1 MQDSFQTPPMIE
13 PFEEPRDPARANEE
27 DSDLPLRVLE
37 VRVGPLTDGPDMAD
51 HLLELFDEIPGLG
64 EMRALDAGER
74 VHGLRRFSVTTT
86 CSDEDLLDLFSFHVE
101 RRLVHLG
108 PLGAGEAGRALKATT
123 LRVSVGKTD
132 QLIQLVGK
140 LVGTQTLLTQGRDR
154 LDPVSDQV
162 LLSTIELNG
171 RYLRDL
177 HDTLRSI
184 RMAPV
189 SVVFRRFPRMLRDLS
204 RRLGKEVE
212 LVMVGEAT
220 EFDKALAEQV
230 ADTLTHLVRNACDHG
245 IEPPEVRLRRGKVSH
260 GTVTL
265 SAWHHEGGSVVIEV
279 RDDGRG
285 LSQAHRVFD
294 DRDMSG
300 HGGLDVVRRTITGLG
315 GRFEAESVPGFGLS
329 VKVCLPMARW
339 SKVDLI

>member
-1 MQDSFQTPPMIE
+1 
-13 PFEEPRDPARANEE
+13 
-27 DSDLPLRVLE
+27 VLE
-37 VRVGPLTDGPDMAD
+37 VRIGPIIDGPDMAD

-64 EMRALDAGER
+64 EMRALDAGQR
-74 VHGLRRFSVTTT
+74 VNGLRRFSVTTT
-86 CSDEDLLDLFSFHVE
+86 CSDEELLDLFGFHVE
-101 RRLVHLG
+101 RRLVCLG
-108 PLGAGEAGRALKATT
+108 PLGADEAGQTLRATT

-140 LVGTQTLLTQGRDR
+140 LVGMQTLLIHGRGR

-162 LLSTIELNG
+162 LLSAIELNG
-171 RYLRDL
+171 RHVREL

-204 RRLGKEVE
+204 VRLGKQVE
-212 LVMVGEAT
+212 LVMVGEST

-245 IEPPEVRLRRGKVSH
+245 IEPPQVRLRRDKAPH

-265 SAWHHEGGSVVIEV
+265 SAWHEDGAVVIEV

-285 LSQAHRVFD
+285 LTRAHRVFE
-294 DRDMSG
+294 DREVSG
-300 HGGLDVVRRTITGLG
+300 RGGLDVVKRTITGLG
-315 GRFEAESVPGFGLS
+315 GRFEVDSVPGFGLS
-329 VKVCLPMARW
+329 VKVCLPMTRW
-339 SKVDLI
+339 STVDLI

>member
-1 MQDSFQTPPMIE
+1 MTE
-13 PFEEPRDPARANEE
+13 PSEEPRDPARADEGGAE
-27 DSDLPLRVLE
+27 LPPRVLE
-37 VRVGPLTDGPDMAD
+37 VRIGPVSEGPDMAD
-51 HLLELFDEIPGLG
+51 YLPELFDEIPGLG

-74 VHGLRRFSVTTT
+74 VNGLRRFSVTTT
-86 CSDEDLLDLFSFHVE
+86 CSDEELLDLFSFHVE
-101 RRLVHLG
+101 RRLVQMG
-108 PLGAGEAGRALKATT
+108 PLGDGDAGRALKATT

-132 QLIQLVGK
+132 QLIQLVSK
-140 LVGTQTLLTQGRDR
+140 LVGTHALLVQGQGT
-154 LDPVSDQV
+154 LDPVDDQV
-162 LLSTIELNG
+162 LLSAIEVNG
-171 RYLRDL
+171 RCLRDL

-204 RRLGKEVE
+204 GRLGKQVE

-220 EFDKALAEQV
+220 EFDKALVEQL

-245 IEPPEVRLRRGKVSH
+245 IEPPDVRLRRGKAPH

-265 SAWHHEGGSVVIEV
+265 SAWHDEGGAVVIEV

-294 DRDMSG
+294 AHDLSG
-300 HGGLDVVRRTITGLG
+300 RGGLDVVKRTIAGLG
-315 GRFEAESVPGFGLS
+315 GRFEVESVPGFGLS
-329 VKVCLPMARW
+329 VQVRLPMARW
-339 SKVDLI
+339 SKVNLS